1 MLGMDSLVKPWANLL
16 LLVPLGI
23 GVLLGAPT
31 VSASTAEFNVHDL
44 TRPPFTKVLVW
55 APLPEGG
62 DSYETLLLLHG
73 NQDESTRTMLAD
85 LRGQDAF
92 RRRILIVPALP
103 GPGYAWEKPETV
115 RALAALVDDVAR
127 GYPVDRRRTFLLGYS
142 AGGSR
147 VLAVARPMSDHL
159 AGIVSL
165 AGDIGRPVR
174 SAPDSISAFARIPML
189 LICNSGDHGP
199 NASCELDERNRGLL
213 ASHGV
218 RDIATHRLESTHAVD
233 FTKLAPVLDTWLRQ
247 RR

>member
-1 MLGMDSLVKPWANLL
+1 LL
-16 LLVPLGI
+16 S
-23 GVLLGAPT
+23 PT
-31 VSASTAEFNVHDL
+31 ASASTAEFSIHDL
-44 TRPPFTKVLVW
+44 TRLPFTKVVVW
-55 APLPEGG
+55 APPGG
-62 DSYETLLLLHG
+62 GPYETLLLLHG

-85 LRGQDAF
+85 LREQDSF
-92 RRRILIVPALP
+92 RRRVLIVPALP

-115 RALAALVDDVAR
+115 RALAALVEDVS
-127 GYPVDRRRTFLLGYS
+127 GKYPVDRRRTFVLGYS

-147 VLAVARPMSDHL
+147 VLAVARPMSDRL

-174 SAPDSISAFARIPML
+174 SSPASISVFARVPVL

-218 RDIATHRLESTHAVD
+218 RDITTHRLESTHAVD
-233 FTKLAPVLDTWLRQ
+233 FTKLAPVLDAWLRE